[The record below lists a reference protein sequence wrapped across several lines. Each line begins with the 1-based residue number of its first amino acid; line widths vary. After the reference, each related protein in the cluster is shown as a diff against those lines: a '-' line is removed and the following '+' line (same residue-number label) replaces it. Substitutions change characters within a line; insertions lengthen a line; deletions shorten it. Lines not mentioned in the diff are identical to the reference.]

1 MNTAGKNDRW
11 SDGRVLANWGQRR
24 SRLLQKKNE
33 RIAFKPIVFKI
44 LEPEPR
50 KLSHGGKLMYTN
62 DGKVA
67 FSSTKEGVLMDL
79 VYGKQSIYGMSNE
92 FDK

>member
-1 MNTAGKNDRW
+1 
-11 SDGRVLANWGQRR
+11 
-24 SRLLQKKNE
+24 
-33 RIAFKPIVFKI
+33 VFKI
-44 LEPEPR
+44 LEPEPL

-67 FSSTKEGVLMDL
+67 FSSAKEGVLMDL
-79 VYGKQSIYGMSNE
+79 VHGKQSIYGMSNE